1 VSRGHALTTA
11 LAAGLLAAG
20 CAGTVTPTESTARA
34 QLRNAAGQT
43 VGAATFTQAGKGIRV
58 VLEVQGLPPGVKA
71 VHVHAVGRCDPPDF
85 ATAGSHFN
93 PQGRQHGAKNPDGPH
108 AGDLPNVSVGA
119 DSRGRLESTTEL
131 LTLQRAPN
139 SLFDA
144 DGSAL
149 VVHAAPDDLR
159 TDPTGNSGAR
169 IACGVVTR
177 P

>member
-1 VSRGHALTTA
+1 VSRRRGLQAA
-11 LAAGLLAAG
+11 VAAGLLAAG
-20 CAGTVTPTESTARA
+20 CAGAVAPTESTARA
-34 QLRNAAGQT
+34 QLRNAVGQT
-43 VGAATFTQAGKGIRV
+43 VGTATFTQTGKGLRV
-58 VLEVQGLPPGVKA
+58 DLEVQGLPPGVKA

-93 PQGRQHGAKNPDGPH
+93 PQGRQHGAKNPEGPH

-119 DSRGRLESTTEL
+119 DGRGRLESTTEL

>member
-1 VSRGHALTTA
+1 VSRGRGVKTA
-11 LAAGLLAAG
+11 LVAGLLAAG
-20 CAGTVTPTESTARA
+20 CAGTVAPTESTARA

-43 VGAATFTQAGKGIRV
+43 VGTATFTQVGKGIRV
-58 VLEVQGLPPGVKA
+58 ALEAQGLPPGIKA

-93 PQGRQHGAKNPDGPH
+93 PQGRQHGAQNPQGPH
-108 AGDLPNVSVGA
+108 VGDLPNVIIGA
-119 DSRGRLESTTEL
+119 DGTGRLESTTEL
-131 LTLQRAPN
+131 LTLQRASN

-149 VVHAAPDDLR
+149 VVHAAPDDFR

-177 P
+177 Q